1 MSPKFN
7 AKYSIRDRRGKDTDP
22 KGKPCE
28 GRSRVEECGHQ
39 PGKTY
44 SHQKLEQARK
54 EPPLEPSRSMALP
67 THLFFWPQELGEKK
81 NVSSL
86 RHWVF
91 GPSLQQLQKTRT
103 HAYTSNQVPW
113 RQGLGYSQFIHHSL
127 IMPDMCLAYSMNLS
141 HFYRMSDWVKTSTVF
156 QALS

>member
-28 GRSRVEECGHQ
+28 DRSRVEECGHQ

-81 NVSSL
+81 KSL
-86 RHWVF
+86 VEDTEFLVLHYSNFRKLEHM
-91 GPSLQQLQKTRT
+91 PILQTKFLEGR
-103 HAYTSNQVPW
+103 V
-113 RQGLGYSQFIHHSL
+113 
-127 IMPDMCLAYSMNLS
+127 
-141 HFYRMSDWVKTSTVF
+141 
-156 QALS
+156 